1 MEQLSSSLVTL
12 YSDVKAT
19 TVNWLWYPYI
29 PIGKITIVA
38 GDPGDGKSTMMMN
51 LIEEISKGGTM
62 PDGSQI
68 GRPSKVI
75 YQCSEENAGDTIK
88 PRFDSCGADC
98 TKIGFINEEVHDGL
112 TLDDERIGRMIAE
125 FRPRLVVLDPIQAY
139 LGTQSDLTMIT
150 KARKLMRRLT
160 SWATVNKC
168 AIVLISHLN
177 KSDGKKDIYRSFGS
191 IDVVAAARSVLMV
204 ERDPEDWD
212 LRIVRQVKNNL
223 APAGDDLMFSLTKE
237 EGFKWVENNTV
248 KKRLLQRPDLPKNKH
263 ELAAILIKEALA
275 EGDVE
280 SLKIKSIMKQY
291 GIGDKTMQETKEKLG
306 VSSFRK
312 MRKWYWH
319 MENQN
324 TEDLNGDGSDE

>member
-1 MEQLSSSLVTL
+1 MEQHSSTLVTL
-12 YSDVKAT
+12 YSEVRAT

-29 PIGKITIVA
+29 PTGKITIVA
-38 GDPGDGKSTMMMN
+38 GDPGDGKSTMMMK
-51 LIEEISKGGTM
+51 LISEFSKGGSL
-62 PDGSQI
+62 PDGTEI
-68 GRPSKVI
+68 GRPSRVI

-88 PRFDSCGADC
+88 PRFEACGADC
-98 TKIGFINEEVHDGL
+98 SKIGFINEEVHDGL

-139 LGTQSDLTMIT
+139 LGTQSELTMIT
-150 KARKLMRRLT
+150 KARKLMRRLS

-204 ERDPEDWD
+204 ERDPEDWN

-223 APAGDDLMFSLTKE
+223 APTGDDLMFTMTKE
-237 EGFKWVENNTV
+237 EGFRWVEKVKV
-248 KKRLLQRPDLPKNKH
+248 KKTLLQRPDLPKNKH

-306 VSSFRK
+306 IYSFRK

-319 MENQN
+319 MENEAVN
-324 TEDLNGDGSDE
+324 DLIGDRGDD